1 MPGVGKL
8 RKTPDTL
15 DAKTG
20 VMESNAI
27 RALEGDAS
35 MQFLPGWGGRSFS
48 ESNLA
53 GVSWAG
59 VWLDE

>member
-1 MPGVGKL
+1 MPDVGKL
-8 RKTPDTL
+8 RKSPVSL
-15 DAKTG
+15 AAKSG
-20 VMESNAI
+20 ALERNAI

-35 MQFLPGWGGRSFS
+35 TQFLLCWGGRSFS

-59 VWLDE
+59 VWLGE